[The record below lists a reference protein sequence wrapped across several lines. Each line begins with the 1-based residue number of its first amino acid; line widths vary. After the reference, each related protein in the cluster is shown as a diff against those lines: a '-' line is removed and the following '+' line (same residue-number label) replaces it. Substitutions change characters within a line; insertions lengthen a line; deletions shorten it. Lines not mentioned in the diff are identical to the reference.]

1 MKQRSVYWIGIA
13 LLVGCGSDQTN
24 STSSTNST
32 NPNAN
37 PNAVMMSEPAPLYQ
51 LRDIDFDVDELE
63 INASSTLFE
72 ASWDGQQASQYRVC
86 RYSSQAPDSCEQLGK
101 VVSESGQKNYKTLF
115 ELNRQ
120 HLISAEHLCFFVEF
134 QTSSGTMQSEYDCFD
149 HEDKQEAMGLDD

>member
-24 STSSTNST
+24 STHSTD
-32 NPNAN
+32 
-37 PNAVMMSEPAPLYQ
+37 PNAVMISEPAPLYQ

-63 INASSTLFE
+63 VNASSTLFE

-101 VVSESGQKNYKTLF
+101 VVPESGQKNYKTLF

-134 QTSSGTMQSEYDCFD
+134 ETSSGKMQSKYDCFD
-149 HEDKQEAMGLDD
+149 DEDKQEAMGFDD